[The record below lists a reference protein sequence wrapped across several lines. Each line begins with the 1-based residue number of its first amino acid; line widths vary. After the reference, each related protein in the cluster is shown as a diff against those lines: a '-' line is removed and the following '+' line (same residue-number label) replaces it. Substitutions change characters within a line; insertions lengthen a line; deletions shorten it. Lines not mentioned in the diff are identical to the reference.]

1 LIQERA
7 QLLLAFSDSGLVQD
21 ICLSP
26 VFDLAGD
33 ASPIEGSPVEA
44 SPAREVAL
52 PQVVDDIFNDRPS
65 SPEESEES
73 DISAVS

>member
-1 LIQERA
+1 MIQERA

-21 ICLSP
+21 I

-33 ASPIEGSPVEA
+33 ASPIEVSPVEA
-44 SPAREVAL
+44 FPVREEAL
-52 PQVVDDIFNDRPS
+52 PQIVDDVFNDGPS
-65 SPEESEES
+65 SYEESEES